1 MACGNII
8 VLAKQNLH
16 VMPQV
21 TLSVPNEKL
30 PLLKDVLSALG
41 IENKKRVATSISRNP
56 YRKVS
61 TTFSNASGS
70 LFKKYFGW
78 EYYSNELEF
87 E

>member
-1 MACGNII
+1 
-8 VLAKQNLH
+8 
-16 VMPQV
+16 MPQV

-41 IENKKRVATSISRNP
+41 IQNKKVSSVTAKSP

-61 TTFSNASGS
+61 GS
-70 LFKKYFGW
+70 VKNTANGLFKKYFGW
-78 EYYSNELEF
+78 EYYCNELEF